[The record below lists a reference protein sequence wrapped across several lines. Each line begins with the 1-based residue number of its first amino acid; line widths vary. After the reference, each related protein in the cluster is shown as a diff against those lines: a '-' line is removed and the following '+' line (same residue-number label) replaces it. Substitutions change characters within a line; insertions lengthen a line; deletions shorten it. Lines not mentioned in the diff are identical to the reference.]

1 MNVPRCPTCSYWKT
15 EAETQR
21 KRADRNLKLV
31 VQRDGEIKEL
41 CERIHDRDQK
51 IQELAAEIE
60 LLRPLELEFHLT
72 RKDITPKTEE
82 SL

>member
-1 MNVPRCPTCSYWKT
+1 MTDTCPTCSYWKT
-15 EAETQR
+15 EAESQR

-60 LLRPLELEFHLT
+60 SLKSIALT
-72 RKDITPKTEE
+72 SKQVPFGQWKPEGA
-82 SL
+82 